1 MNLFIIT
8 YILIIKRNIWS
19 YSSKILKTL
28 VQSSVPQLRHSVYQ
42 LMFVPKQTGGL
53 MRRRV
58 VTMVLILDGS
68 SEFTTHLRHYR
79 QMKQIL
85 QPVSVHMGASELP
98 FVISTM
104 VVSEP
109 GA

>member
-1 MNLFIIT
+1 
-8 YILIIKRNIWS
+8 
-19 YSSKILKTL
+19 
-28 VQSSVPQLRHSVYQ
+28 
-42 LMFVPKQTGGL
+42 MFVPKQTGGL

-58 VTMVLILDGS
+58 VTMVLMIDGS
-68 SEFTTHLRHYR
+68 SEFATHLRHCR

-85 QPVSVHMGASELP
+85 LPVSVHMGASELP

-104 VVSEP
+104 AVSEP